1 MRAASQALCQFI
13 RAPHTGPGNRQSLPP
28 TGKLACRNR
37 QGFAAPA
44 GLAERKPA
52 NPPLIRFCREIG
64 TPLADLSR
72 RISREV
78 TAMAD
83 NTLFGIHGAAL
94 EVRGQRM
101 GVLASNIAN
110 ASTPGF
116 KARDID
122 FQQALSS
129 ATGPD
134 GLTDT
139 GLAGATKYR
148 VPLQPSLDGNTVDL
162 STEQTAF
169 AENAVQY
176 QTTLS
181 FLNGRIGQITRA
193 LRGE

>member
-1 MRAASQALCQFI
+1 
-13 RAPHTGPGNRQSLPP
+13 
-28 TGKLACRNR
+28 
-37 QGFAAPA
+37 
-44 GLAERKPA
+44 
-52 NPPLIRFCREIG
+52 
-64 TPLADLSR
+64 
-72 RISREV
+72 
-78 TAMAD
+78 MAD
-83 NTLFGIHGAAL
+83 NSLFGIHGAAL

-101 GVLASNIAN
+101 GILASNIAN

-122 FQQALSS
+122 FQAAL
-129 ATGPD
+129 AAADNPG
-134 GLTDT
+134 GLSDS